1 VISSDLIRKIRRIEI
16 VTTRLADEG
25 LAGRYHS
32 AFRGRG
38 MAFEEVRP
46 YQAGDDVRAI
56 DWNVSA
62 RMNEPYVKLFV
73 EEREMTVLLLVDMSQ
88 SGDFGT
94 RAQKKRELAAEVA
107 AVLAF
112 SAIRNGD
119 RVGLLAFT
127 DRVERFIP
135 PKKGKK
141 HVLAVLSEILTHRAR
156 SPGTD
161 LGAALDTLGRLARR
175 RCVAFVVSDFLA
187 TGYERA
193 LRIVARKHDVVPL
206 VVADPAEEE
215 LFDLGFVAFEDLE
228 TGRVRVLDTSGG
240 ARLAFSERAL
250 TVRAER
256 ESLCKKLA
264 LDSVEI
270 RTDRPYLPA
279 LVALFR
285 ARERRLHH

>member
-1 VISSDLIRKIRRIEI
+1 MIASELIRKIRRIEI

-46 YQAGDDVRAI
+46 YQPGDDIRAI

-62 RMNEPYVKLFV
+62 RMNEPYIKLFV
-73 EEREMTVLLLVDMSQ
+73 EEREMTVLLLVDMSK
-88 SGDFGT
+88 SGDLGT
-94 RAQKKRELAAEVA
+94 RAQAKRDLAAEVA

-141 HVLAVLSEILTHRAR
+141 HVLAVLTEILTHRPR
-156 SPGTD
+156 NPGTD
-161 LGAALDTLGRLARR
+161 LGAALDTLGRVARR

-187 TGYERA
+187 SGYDHA
-193 LRIVARKHDVVPL
+193 LRVVSRKHDVVPL
-206 VVADPAEEE
+206 VVCDPLEDE
-215 LFDLGFVAFEDLE
+215 LPDLGLVAFEDLE
-228 TGRVRVLDTSGG
+228 TGEVRLLDTSAT
-240 ARLAFSERAL
+240 ARRAYAKH
-250 TVRAER
+250 VSAARAAR
-256 ESLCKKLA
+256 ESLFKKLEVE
-264 LDSVEI
+264 SVELS
-270 RTDRPYLPA
+270 TDRPYLPA
-279 LVALFR
+279 LVGLFR
-285 ARERRLHH
+285 SRERRLHR